1 MKIKMKIQA
10 VAMDPVTNSPVMILK
25 EEEGE
30 RGLPIWIGLLEATAI
45 ASKLE
50 NIQFPRPM
58 THDLMKNILDHLGI
72 KISRIE
78 ICDLKDNTYYA
89 LITMDVGGREV
100 QIDARPS
107 DAVALAL
114 RTGAEIYVHEEVLS
128 KSEALAEEARKKVEE
143 EIATAGTK
151 EEKERLKDLL
161 ERLDPQAFKY
171 KM

>member
-1 MKIKMKIQA
+1 MKVKMKIQA
-10 VAMDPVTNSPVMILK
+10 VAMDPVTNSPVMILR
-25 EEEGE
+25 EEDGE

-50 NIQFPRPM
+50 NIEFPRPM
-58 THDLMKNILDHLGI
+58 THDLLKNILDQLQVRVP
-72 KISRIE
+72 RIE
-78 ICDLKDNTYYA
+78 ICDLRDNTYYA
-89 LITMDVGGREV
+89 LITLDLGGREI

-114 RTGAEIYVHEEVLS
+114 RTGAEIYVHEEVLT
-128 KSEALAEEARKKVEE
+128 KSQALAEEARRKAEE
-143 EIATAGTK
+143 TVAATGSEEDK
-151 EEKERLKDLL
+151 EKLKDLL

>member
-1 MKIKMKIQA
+1 MKVKMKIQA
-10 VAMDPVTNSPVMILK
+10 VAMDPVTNSPVMILR
-25 EEEGE
+25 EEGGE
-30 RGLPIWIGLLEATAI
+30 RGLPIWIGILEATAI

-58 THDLMKNILDHLGI
+58 THDLLKNILDQLQVRVP
-72 KISRIE
+72 RIE
-78 ICDLKDNTYYA
+78 ICDLRDNTYYA
-89 LITMDVGGREV
+89 LITLDLGGREI

-114 RTGAEIYVHEEVLS
+114 RTGAEIYVHEEVLA
-128 KSEALAEEARKKVEE
+128 KSEALAEEARKKAEE
-143 EIATAGTK
+143 TTVTATSEKDK
-151 EEKERLKDLL
+151 EKLKDLL

>member
-1 MKIKMKIQA
+1 MKVKMKIQA

-25 EEEGE
+25 EEQGE

-58 THDLMKNILDHLGI
+58 THDLMKNILDQLGI
-72 KISRIE
+72 KIPRIE
-78 ICDLKDNTYYA
+78 ICDLRDNTYYA
-89 LITMDVGGREV
+89 LITLDLDGREIQV
-100 QIDARPS
+100 DARPS

-114 RTGAEIYVHEEVLS
+114 RTGAEIYVHEEVLA
-128 KSEALAEEARKKVEE
+128 KSQALAEEAKKKGEE
-143 EIATAGTK
+143 TATAATTK
-151 EEKERLKDLL
+151 EDKEKLKDFL

>member
-1 MKIKMKIQA
+1 MKVKMRIQA
-10 VAMDPVTNSPVMILK
+10 VAMDPVTNSPVMILR
-25 EEEGE
+25 EEGGE

-50 NIQFPRPM
+50 NIEFPRPM
-58 THDLMKNILDHLGI
+58 THDLLKNILDQLQI
-72 KISRIE
+72 RVPRIE
-78 ICDLKDNTYYA
+78 ICDLRENTYYA
-89 LITMDVGGREV
+89 LITLDLGGREI

-114 RTGAEIYVHEEVLS
+114 RTGAEIYVYEEVLA
-128 KSEALAEEARKKVEE
+128 KSQALAEEARRQAEE
-143 EIATAGTK
+143 QMAAAGTE

-161 ERLDPQAFKY
+161 EQLDPKAFKY

>member
-10 VAMDPVTNSPVMILK
+10 VAMDPITNSPVMILK
-25 EEEGE
+25 EENGE
-30 RGLPIWIGLLEATAI
+30 RGLPIWIGILEATAI

-72 KISRIE
+72 QIPRIE
-78 ICDLKDNTYYA
+78 ICDLRDNTYYA
-89 LITMDVGGREV
+89 LITLDVGGKEV

-114 RTGAEIYVHEEVLS
+114 RTGAEIYVHEEVLR
-128 KSEALAEEARKKVEE
+128 KSEALAEEARKKVEQ
-143 EIATAGTK
+143 IATAGTE
-151 EEKERLKDLL
+151 EEKEKLKDLL
-161 ERLDPQAFKY
+161 EKLDPQAFKY

>member
-1 MKIKMKIQA
+1 MKVKMKIQA
-10 VAMDPVTNSPVMILK
+10 VAMDPVTNSPVMILR

-50 NIQFPRPM
+50 NIEFPRPM
-58 THDLMKNILDHLGI
+58 THDLLKNILDQLQI
-72 KISRIE
+72 RVPRIE
-78 ICDLKDNTYYA
+78 ICDLRENTYYA
-89 LITMDVGGREV
+89 LITLDLGGREI

-114 RTGAEIYVHEEVLS
+114 RTGAEIYVHEEVLA
-128 KSEALAEEARKKVEE
+128 KSQALAEEARRQAEE
-143 EIATAGTK
+143 QMATAGTE
-151 EEKERLKDLL
+151 EEKEKLKDLL
-161 ERLDPQAFKY
+161 EHLDPKAFKY